1 MNGKVANRA
10 TVQPFKDRE
19 LKTLR
24 NHNSYILR
32 RRQQSDYRATL
43 KADLH
48 GRKFLLRLG

>member
-24 NHNSYILR
+24 NHNSYILW
-32 RRQQSDYRATL
+32 RRQHSDYRATL
-43 KADLH
+43 ISALYQVD
-48 GRKFLLRLG
+48 

>member
-10 TVQPFKDRE
+10 TAQPFKDRE

-43 KADLH
+43 ISALYQVD
-48 GRKFLLRLG
+48 